1 MPSVGIMTNAPE
13 CGTLVKDKGKN
24 DNGKEKINQIEHNKQ
39 KRKKQPIN
47 LRIRKGF
54 ARRGRRQQFQA
65 GGCRWGI
72 PPFLSLWR

>member
-39 KRKKQPIN
+39 QGKSN
-47 LRIRKGF
+47 L
-54 ARRGRRQQFQA
+54 
-65 GGCRWGI
+65 
-72 PPFLSLWR
+72 